1 MTAKPTLTETPDPD
15 LDDALM
21 EALRPRLRRA
31 IEIGMELVEIAEAR
45 RAELGSSGRKA
56 KRSQENT
63 AP

>member
-1 MTAKPTLTETPDPD
+1 MTAKPTLTETQEPY

-31 IEIGMELVEIAEAR
+31 IEIGMELVETAEAR
-45 RAELGSSGRKA
+45 RKA